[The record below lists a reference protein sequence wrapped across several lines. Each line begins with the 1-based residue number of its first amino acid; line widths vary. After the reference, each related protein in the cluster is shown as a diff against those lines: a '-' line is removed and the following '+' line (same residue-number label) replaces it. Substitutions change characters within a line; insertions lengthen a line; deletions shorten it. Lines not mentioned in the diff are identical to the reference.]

1 MEKRILI
8 PDTDLSVYPIGLGTV
23 DAGLRWDGPKAD
35 RIFDT
40 YVYQGGNL
48 IDCAHV
54 YSDWVPGEIARAER
68 VLGDWLARSKKRN
81 EVVIMTKGGHP
92 DMTAP
97 VPDMHK
103 SRMTHDDM
111 VKDLNE
117 SLKQLRTDY
126 IDIYFYHRDNQEQT
140 VEEEIETME
149 QFVKEDD
156 DMVKD
161 LNESLK
167 QLRTDYI
174 DIYFYHRDN
183 QEQTV
188 EEEIETMEQFVKEGK
203 IRYYGCSN
211 WDAERMIQADA
222 YCKEKGY
229 RGFVADQSL
238 LNLGMKYMRPLA
250 DDTLGYIKGEVFD
263 YHIKN
268 AGNLAMPYMAN
279 CSGFFHIYDRLG
291 MTEIQNNPYYTP
303 ENMKIAEGVKT
314 LKEKYHC
321 SITQVV
327 LGFFYHQPFPC
338 VPLYGTTKAEHIV
351 DACGTLD
358 IPFTAEDY
366 EELLK

>member
-8 PDTDLSVYPIGLGTV
+8 PDTELSVYPIGLGTV
-23 DAGLRWDGPKAD
+23 DAGLRWDGADAD

-40 YVYQGGNL
+40 YVQRGGNL

-68 VLGDWLARSKKRN
+68 VLGDWLTRSKKRN

-92 DMTAP
+92 VMTDP

-126 IDIYFYHRDNQEQT
+126 IDIYFYHRDNKEQ
-140 VEEEIETME
+140 
-149 QFVKEDD
+149 
-156 DMVKD
+156 
-161 LNESLK
+161 S
-167 QLRTDYI
+167 
-174 DIYFYHRDN
+174 
-183 QEQTV
+183 V

-211 WDAERMIQADA
+211 WDVERMIQADA

-250 DDTLGYIKGEVFD
+250 DDTLGYTRGKAFD

-268 AGNLAMPYMAN
+268 ARNLEMPFMGN
-279 CSGFFHIYDRLG
+279 CSGFFHIYDSQG
-291 MTEIQNNPYYTP
+291 EAGIQSNPYYTP
-303 ENMKIAEGVKT
+303 ENIKVAEGVKA

-327 LGFFYHQPFPC
+327 LGFFYHQPFQC
-338 VPLYGTTKAEHIV
+338 VPLYGPACPEHVV

>member
-8 PDTDLSVYPIGLGTV
+8 PDTDLYVYPIGLGTV

-40 YVYQGGNL
+40 YVQQGGNL

-54 YSDWVPGEIARAER
+54 YSDWVPGELARAER

-149 QFVKEDD
+149 QFVKE
-156 DMVKD
+156 
-161 LNESLK
+161 
-167 QLRTDYI
+167 
-174 DIYFYHRDN
+174 
-183 QEQTV
+183 
-188 EEEIETMEQFVKEGK
+188 GK

-211 WDAERMIQADA
+211 WDAERMIQADV

-279 CSGFFHIYDRLG
+279 CSGFFHIYDKLG
-291 MTEIQNNPYYTP
+291 ETGIQNNPYYTP
-303 ENMKIAEGVKT
+303 ENMKIAEGVKM

>member
-103 SRMTHDDM
+103 SRMT
-111 VKDLNE
+111 
-117 SLKQLRTDY
+117 Y
-126 IDIYFYHRDNQEQT
+126 
-140 VEEEIETME
+140 
-149 QFVKEDD
+149 D

>member
-8 PDTDLSVYPIGLGTV
+8 PNTDLSVYPIGLGTV
-23 DAGLRWDGPKAD
+23 DAGLRWDGPEAD

-54 YSDWVPGEIARAER
+54 YSDWVPGELARAER
-68 VLGDWLARSKKRN
+68 VLGDWLVRSKKRN

-92 DMTAP
+92 DMTVP

-111 VKDLNE
+111 VKDLE
-117 SLKQLRTDY
+117 
-126 IDIYFYHRDNQEQT
+126 
-140 VEEEIETME
+140 
-149 QFVKEDD
+149 
-156 DMVKD
+156 
-161 LNESLK
+161 ESLK

-211 WDAERMIQADA
+211 WDVERMVQADA

-238 LNLGMKYMRPLA
+238 LNLGMKYMNPLA
-250 DDTLGYIKGEVFD
+250 DDTLGYIKGEAFD

-268 AGNLAMPYMAN
+268 TGNLAMPYMAN
-279 CSGFFHIYDRLG
+279 CSGFFHIYDKLG
-291 MTEIQNNPYYTP
+291 ETGIQNNPYYTP
-303 ENMKIAEGVKT
+303 ENIQVAEGVKI

-327 LGFFYHQPFPC
+327 LGFFYCQPFPC
-338 VPLYGTTKAEHIV
+338 VPLYGTTKVEHIV